1 MTGTNK
7 EKHHI
12 QHFHYH
18 TKVTYPKSFLQQLY
32 SIVLMP
38 LIILTTTFLILFFI
52 VGTSHVALSLQNFW
66 YILKALTFTFS
77 RLLVAF
83 LLALVVSIPL
93 SILITRN
100 KTMEK
105 IFLPLFDII
114 QSIPVLAF
122 FPVIILVFV
131 HSHFL
136 NGAAI
141 FIFFLSMLW
150 NIIFSVVGGLH
161 VIPSDV
167 KQAAQIF
174 HITGWM
180 QTRKI
185 TIPAIVPYIIT
196 GSLLAWAQGWNII
209 IVAEVLHTYIY
220 HGTSA
225 QDLFGIGS
233 VLVNSSANGQQELFL
248 LAIIAMIIL
257 IGILNLFV
265 WQKLLKYAEKF
276 KFQ

>member
-1 MTGTNK
+1 M
-7 EKHHI
+7 
-12 QHFHYH
+12 
-18 TKVTYPKSFLQQLY
+18 TYPKSEFQRFY
-32 SIVLMP
+32 S
-38 LIILTTTFLILFFI
+38 LILFPFLILSVTFLCLYFVI
-52 VGTSHVALSLQNFW
+52 GTTNISLSTDNLNYVLAALV
-66 YILKALTFTFS
+66 LTFT
-77 RLLVAF
+77 RLLIAYI
-83 LLALVVSIPL
+83 LALIVSVPMSL
-93 SILITRN
+93 LITNN

-105 IFLPLFDII
+105 IFLPLFDIV

-122 FPVIILVFV
+122 FPVIILIFV

-141 FIFFLSMLW
+141 FIFFLSMVW

-161 VIPSDV
+161 VIPNEV
-167 KQAAQIF
+167 KEAAQIF
-174 HITGWM
+174 QITGW
-180 QTRKI
+180 RRLSKI
-185 TIPAIVPYIIT
+185 TIPAVVPYIIT
-196 GSLLAWAQGWNII
+196 GSLLAWAQGWNIV

-220 HGTSA
+220 KGTSA

-233 VLVNSSANGQQELFL
+233 VLVNSSAGGQHELFL

-265 WQKLLKYAEKF
+265 WQKLLQYSEKF